1 MSDKPREAVRNA
13 GAFLTPDMGGGVGMI
28 PVPVNA
34 LNVGPGEPGP
44 EDEWNMPADP
54 ADPVAPAD
62 GPVAPEAPVVEPA
75 PAGTPNPVTHRG

>member
-1 MSDKPREAVRNA
+1 MSDKPRAAVRNA

-34 LNVGPGEPGP
+34 LNVGPGKPGP

-54 ADPVAPAD
+54 ADGPA
-62 GPVAPEAPVVEPA
+62 APEAPIAEPSH
-75 PAGTPNPVTHRG
+75 AGTPNPVARRG